1 MTGVQAGAD
10 GSGCESAPCCL
21 VPCTKACWLAR
32 PCLHRQACIT
42 LYLYGLTAATQS
54 IQHTI
59 DITQARTFEKQNW
72 MVERLNKLD
81 WVKVCAAADTGRGM
95 CLNSCGRG
103 TVPCADR
110 PVVQCSLP
118 DRFEACHLA

>member
-1 MTGVQAGAD
+1 M
-10 GSGCESAPCCL
+10 
-21 VPCTKACWLAR
+21 
-32 PCLHRQACIT
+32 HRQACIFF
-42 LYLYGLTAATQS
+42 YLYGLTAAMQS

-81 WVKVCAAADTGRGM
+81 WVKVRGAADTGRGR
-95 CLNSCGRG
+95 CLNFCGRG